1 MTAPTHDTT
10 ELTIPGA
17 TADDAARKAH
27 ATLEA
32 RAALAGHHCFK
43 TEDGTILLSRWGR
56 VAEFETVAKAADWL
70 TRITG
75 MQEP

>member
-1 MTAPTHDTT
+1 MTVLTHDTT
-10 ELTIPGA
+10 ELILPGA

-27 ATLEA
+27 STLEA
-32 RAALAGHHCFK
+32 HAALAGHHCFK

-70 TRITG
+70 ARVTG
-75 MQEP
+75 GES